1 MRRFLLL
8 SLFIPVF
15 ALTGVAAAGG
25 TTIKLVAF
33 STPKPVMDKLIP
45 KWTSTPAGSGV
56 NFTTS
61 YNSSGTQAKAIVAG
75 LPADIAFLSNALDIG
90 LLVQH
95 GLVAANWTTKY
106 PQGGMVANS
115 VVTFVVRPGN
125 PKHIHQWSDLIK
137 PGVQVVTPDPF
148 PSGGAKWNVLA
159 AYGAERKMGKTDKQ
173 ATAYV
178 QKLFHN
184 VVEQDTSSSNAM
196 QTFLNGKG
204 DVLLTYES
212 EAYTAKAAGKDL
224 QIISPKQT
232 MLIQLPMVPL
242 KTAPTKA
249 TAFIKYCHSYGAQKL
264 FTQAGY
270 RPVIGSVLKNPALK
284 AWKARFNIG
293 SHLIFS
299 IKDKIFGGWG
309 KANNV
314 WFSPNGRMMTIEKA
328 VGGPTS

>member
-1 MRRFLLL
+1 MRRSLLL

-15 ALTGVAAAGG
+15 AFTGVAAAGG
-25 TTIKLVAF
+25 TTINLVAF
-33 STPKPVMDKLIP
+33 STPKTVMGTLIS
-45 KWTSTPAGSGV
+45 KWTSTSAGSGV
-56 NFTTS
+56 TFTQS

-106 PQGGMVANS
+106 PQGGIVANS
-115 VVTFVVRPGN
+115 VVSFVVRPGN
-125 PKHIHQWSDLIK
+125 PKHIHSWADLTK

-159 AYGAERKMGKTDKQ
+159 AYGAERKMGKTDRQ

-184 VVEQDTSSSNAM
+184 VVQQDTSASAAM
-196 QTFLNGKG
+196 TTFLSGKG

-212 EAYTAKAAGKDL
+212 EAYTARAAGKDL

-242 KTAPTKA
+242 KSAPTKA
-249 TAFIKYCHSYGAQKL
+249 TAFIKYCHSYGAQKR

-270 RPVIGSVLKNPALK
+270 RPVIGAVLKNPALK
-284 AWKARFNIG
+284 AWRARFNIG
-293 SHLIFS
+293 SHVIFS
-299 IKDKIFGGWG
+299 IKDKIFRGWG
-309 KANNV
+309 KANAV
-314 WFSPNGRMMTIEKA
+314 WFSPNGRMMKIERA